1 MSNVINEIKEIK
13 EDSSYPQD
21 IALYKKIRV
30 IGHGSFGFL
39 YETIITSGKHKDES
53 VAVKEIKLSNLNE
66 KTRENF
72 NVRSIK

>member
-1 MSNVINEIKEIK
+1 MSNVINEIK

-53 VAVKEIKLSNLNE
+53 VAVKEKKLSNLNE